1 MLNGL
6 KKMQK
11 LNYKVLILT
20 AFGSANASANIVNDV
35 GDWVSDNKGT
45 TAMIGIGA
53 LATASVV
60 VKPLKWLLSAL
71 ALNETTKVINAIL

>member
-1 MLNGL
+1 MKQECTVKLL
-6 KKMQK
+6 TVQKKV
-11 LNYKVLILT
+11 NYKVLLIT
-20 AFGSANASANIVNDV
+20 AFVSVNANANVFTDV

-60 VKPLKWLLSAL
+60 VKPLKWL
-71 ALNETTKVINAIL
+71 